1 MRTHPTPISLRSIVL
16 TAGLAACS
24 ASVLALVACSTGN
37 SWGSSGTPRGFVL
50 DGDTREW
57 RGGITTAADAET
69 VSFRFSPGEEAT
81 LQANDETTRLL
92 FDLDNDP
99 ATGEPLV
106 GPPDVGTLGVD
117 LEILMSPLLTDLPPG
132 SAASIRNRRL
142 ERGQPAS
149 PFATG
154 ITIIR
159 NNPDG
164 TVTRLKHADIGF
176 MASPTYASDFFEAR
190 IDRTADALEGSGIDS
205 AGGAKAIVLMTGT
218 AGEVVR
224 YSEPIEFVLPD
235 AADEKILTKKGIP
248 QQMPGTIRVLSMNVL
263 RGKPQTE
270 PAPFARLIAAI
281 EPDVILFQEADDFD
295 EPALEAWLSGFVGP
309 LPGKHEWASGIQGLS
324 GNLAGGVGVWDAVAM
339 PDLGVAIATPHVIT
353 HGYDEP
359 VEIEDPRTGRRRTV
373 RAVTALVSTPAG
385 NLLATST
392 HLKCCGSAGSE
403 EDTLRYAEAGAINA
417 AFSAAESDVRGNLG
431 RDIDAKIIG
440 GDMNLV
446 GTRGPLDVLRE
457 GLGAG
462 GRDLQPAMTGVIG
475 ETALYTW
482 RDDRGYFSP
491 GRLDWFLT
499 GNASVAQAF
508 AVDTRLMDPD
518 RLATWGLYP
527 DDSAVS
533 DHLPVVVDLMP

>member
-1 MRTHPTPISLRSIVL
+1 MRTFTPPLL
-16 TAGLAACS
+16 ACS
-24 ASVLALVACSTGN
+24 LVFAWGLTLPGCS
-37 SWGSSGTPRGFVL
+37 SGSSGDLRGFIL

-57 RGGITTAADAET
+57 NGGITTHADSET
-69 VSFRFSPGEEAT
+69 VSFRFSPGEAAT

-99 ATGEPLV
+99 LTGEPLV

-117 LEILMSPLLTDLPPG
+117 LEILMSPLLTDLPPA

-154 ITIIR
+154 ITVIR
-159 NNPDG
+159 NNADG

-176 MASPTYASDFFEAR
+176 IASPTYASDFFEAR
-190 IDRTADALEGSGIDS
+190 IDRTADALEGTGIDTE
-205 AGGAKAIVLMTGT
+205 GGAKAIVLMTGT

-224 YSEPIEFVLPD
+224 YSEPIDFVLPG
-235 AADEKILTKKGIP
+235 AVAQKQPTSKGIP
-248 QQMPGTIRVLSMNVL
+248 AQMPGTIRVLSMNVL
-263 RGKPQTE
+263 RGKPKTE
-270 PAPFARLIAAI
+270 PAPFARLIAAV

-295 EPALEAWLSGFVGP
+295 APALEAWLSGFVGP
-309 LPGKHEWASGIQGLS
+309 MPGKHEWASGIQGLS
-324 GNLAGGVGVWDAVAM
+324 GNLTGGVGVWNAAAM

-353 HGYDEP
+353 ETFGT
-359 VEIEDPRTGRRRTV
+359 VEIEDPRNGRTRTV
-373 RAVTALVSTPAG
+373 RAVTALVSTPSG
-385 NLLATST
+385 NILATST
-392 HLKCCGSAGSE
+392 HLKCCGSAGSS
-403 EDTLRYAEAGAINA
+403 EDQLRYVEAGAINA
-417 AFSAAESDVRGNLG
+417 AFADAADEVRGTLG

-446 GTRGPLDVLRE
+446 GTRGPLDVLRG
-457 GLGAG
+457 GLNEG
-462 GRDLQPAMTGVIG
+462 GRDLEPAMTGVIG

-499 GNASVAQAF
+499 GDASVAQAF
-508 AVDTRLMDPD
+508 AIDTRLMNPD
-518 RLATWGLYP
+518 SLAMWGLYP

-533 DHLPVVVDLMP
+533 DHLPVVVDLKP

>member
-1 MRTHPTPISLRSIVL
+1 MRTPSSPFSLRSIVL
-16 TAGLAACS
+16 TAGLAACV
-24 ASVLALVACSTGN
+24 ATVLPLSACSTGT
-37 SWGSSGTPRGFVL
+37 SGDVRGFVL

-57 RGGITTAADAET
+57 RGGITTRADDET
-69 VSFRFSPGEEAT
+69 VSFRFSPGNEAT

-92 FDLDNDP
+92 FDLDNNP

-117 LEILMSPLLTDLPPG
+117 LEILMSPLLTDLPPA

-159 NNPDG
+159 NNADG
-164 TVTRLKHADIGF
+164 TITRLKHADIGF
-176 MASPTYASDFFEAR
+176 MASPTYASDYFEAR
-190 IDRTADALEGSGIDS
+190 IDRTSDALVGTGIDTE
-205 AGGAKAIVLMTGT
+205 GDMRAIVLMTGT

-224 YSEPIEFVLPD
+224 YSEPIDFVLPE
-235 AADEKILTKKGIP
+235 AASERRLTTKGIP
-248 QQMPGTIRVLSMNVL
+248 AQQPGTIRVLSMNVL

-270 PAPFARLIAAI
+270 PAPFARLITAI

-295 EPALEAWLSGFVGP
+295 APALEAWLSGFVGP
-309 LPGKHEWASGIQGLS
+309 MPGKHEWASGIQGLS
-324 GNLAGGVGVWDAVAM
+324 GNLTGGVGVWDAAAM

-353 HGYDEP
+353 QAYDGP
-359 VEIEDPRTGRRRTV
+359 VEIEDPRNGRPRTV
-373 RAVTALVSTPAG
+373 RAVTALISTPAG
-385 NLLATST
+385 DILATST

-417 AFSAAESDVRGNLG
+417 AFASAIDDVRGSLG

-446 GTRGPLDVLRE
+446 GTRGPLDVLRA
-457 GLGAG
+457 GLASG
-462 GRDLQPAMTGVIG
+462 GGDLRPAMTGVIG

-491 GRLDWFLT
+491 GRLDWFVT
-499 GNASVAQAF
+499 GDATVAQAF
-508 AVDTRLMDPD
+508 ALDTRLMDAD
-518 RLATWGLYP
+518 RLAEWGLYP